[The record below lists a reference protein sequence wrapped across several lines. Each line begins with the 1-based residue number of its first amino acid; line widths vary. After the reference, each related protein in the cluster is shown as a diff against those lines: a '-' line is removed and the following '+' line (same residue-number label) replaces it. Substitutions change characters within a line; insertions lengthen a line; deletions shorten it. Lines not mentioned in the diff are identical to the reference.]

1 MRLWWT
7 VAVYNSIWPG
17 LRNSLVFVSLF
28 LILNGPGTVQ
38 SEEKSCHGAFD
49 LYLVLDRSG
58 SVANNWGEIYGFVE
72 ALVKRFVSP
81 QMRLSFIVFSSRV
94 DVKMPITGDRKQ
106 INDGLEALKNV
117 NPAGDT
123 YMHLGIKAASEQIKE
138 QNGVK
143 TASAIIVL
151 TDGEL
156 VEMVL
161 PYTIREADEARKLG
175 AIIYCVGVKDF
186 KEKQLE
192 KVADSP
198 SHVFPVNGGFQ
209 ALKGIIDLILKK
221 SCTEVLHVEP
231 STVCAG
237 QEFEVVLRGN
247 GFMAGRGTD
256 LILCRYYINASTII
270 TERPSIMATDNYL
283 LCPAPMLQE
292 VGQTMDVSVSLN
304 DGQSFIS
311 SSVTITAT
319 ACSDGTAVMIAIFT
333 ILLLLGLALLW
344 WFWPLCC
351 MVVIKDPPP
360 PPPPPK
366 EEPEPDPVAKKQWP
380 TVDASYYGGRG
391 VGGIKRMEV
400 RWGDKGSTDEGARLE
415 MAKNAVVKVPDAEE
429 EPFVPRRP
437 KPPSSNR
444 PSPPQWYDPIK
455 GRLDALWALLRR
467 QYHRVSL
474 MRPQSGDEGRCI
486 NFSRVQAQ

>member
-1 MRLWWT
+1 MKLWRT
-7 VAVYNSIWPG
+7 VAVCTSICPG
-17 LRNSLVFVSLF
+17 LRSFLLFVAVFLT
-28 LILNGPGTVQ
+28 LTGPGAVQ

-49 LYLVLDRSG
+49 LYFVLDRSG
-58 SVANNWGEIYGFVE
+58 SVSNNWGEIYGFVE
-72 ALVKRFVSP
+72 ALVQRFVSP
-81 QMRLSFIVFSSRV
+81 QMRLSFIVFSSRA
-94 DVKMPITGDRKQ
+94 DVKMPITGDRNL
-106 INDGLEALKNV
+106 INNGLQDLKDV

-123 YMHLGIKAASEQIKE
+123 YMHLGIKAACDQIKE
-138 QNGVK
+138 QRSLK

-156 VEMVL
+156 IENVL
-161 PYTIREADEARKLG
+161 PYTIKEAKEARSIG

-192 KVADSP
+192 LVADSP

-221 SCTEVLHVEP
+221 SCTEVLFVEP
-231 STVCAG
+231 STACAG

-247 GFMAGRGTD
+247 GFTSGRGTN
-256 LILCRYYINASTII
+256 LIICSYYINASTII
-270 TERPSIMATDNYL
+270 NERPSNKVTDNYL

-292 VGQTMDVSVSLN
+292 VGQTMDVLVSLN

-311 SSVTITAT
+311 SSVTITAI
-319 ACSDGTAVMIAIFT
+319 ACSDGTAILIAIFT
-333 ILLLLGLALLW
+333 ILLLLGLVLLW

-351 MVVIKDPPP
+351 KVVIKDPPP

-366 EEPEPDPVAKKQWP
+366 EEAVTDPEAKRKWP

-415 MAKNAVVKVPDAEE
+415 MAKNAVVTVSDFEE
-429 EPFVPRRP
+429 EPLAPRQAKSAP
-437 KPPSSNR
+437 SNQPTPPM
-444 PSPPQWYDPIK
+444 WYDPIK
-455 GRLDALWALLRR
+455 GRLDALWALLQQ
-467 QYHRVSL
+467 QYDRVSL
-474 MRPQSGDEGRCI
+474 MRPQTGDEMDHHAICWGWI
-486 NFSRVQAQ
+486 